1 MKTKKEIKKTLED
14 CKNAISECEKAE
26 NFNDA
31 LRYEGW
37 VEALEYVLKGSETK
51 EVPEDEEII
60 RSWSNGDVYVATV
73 KKTIRDLEYSISK
86 VNGVSGISGGYC
98 IINIH
103 DLSTDVFNDSDDWKT
118 EEEIDNFHLDITFG
132 VKSDCDDWSTTYY
145 ERLNCETLKLISE
158 EEK

>member
-1 MKTKKEIKKTLED
+1 MRTIEEIKNTLED

-86 VNGVSGISGGYC
+86 HNGVSGISGGYC
-98 IINIH
+98 TIDII
-103 DLSTDVFNDSDDWKT
+103 DRSTDVFDYNT
-118 EEEIDNFHLDITFG
+118 EEEIDNFHLSITFG

-145 ERLNCETLKLISE
+145 RRMNCGTLEIISE

>member
-1 MKTKKEIKKTLED
+1 MRTIEEIKEVLEV
-14 CKNAISECEKAE
+14 EKQTY
-26 NFNDA
+26 NDGG
-31 LRYEGW
+31 ETDDVIKGW
-37 VEALEYVLKGSETK
+37 VEALEYVLGGSETK
-51 EVPEDEEII
+51 EVPEDEKII
-60 RSWSNGDVYVATV
+60 RAWSDGDVYVATV

-103 DLSTDVFNDSDDWKT
+103 DLSTDVFNDET

-132 VKSDCDDWSTTYY
+132 VKSDCDNWNSTYY
-145 ERLNCETLKLISE
+145 ERLNCQTLKLISE